1 MRVPFRSVTDAG
13 VGLDRL
19 LDLLGKA
26 LLAAGVDAHRA
37 AAEHADAAVVLQHG
51 VVAGAGVALAADH
64 DEGAGRLLGVL
75 VVADGLA
82 AADGQPA
89 RDPRFGDPR
98 SDERRVGT
106 ECVSTCRSR
115 WSPDP

>member
-19 LDLLGKA
+19 LDLLGKD

-89 RDPRFGDPR
+89 RR
-98 SDERRVGT
+98 SEETRLN
-106 ECVSTCRSR
+106 SSH
-115 WSPDP
+115 

>member
-19 LDLLGKA
+19 LDLLGKD

-37 AAEHADAAVVLQHG
+37 AAEHADAVVVLQRG

-75 VVADGLA
+75 VVADG
-82 AADGQPA
+82 
-89 RDPRFGDPR
+89 R
-98 SDERRVGT
+98 SEERRVGK

-115 WSPDP
+115 WWTDH